1 MASPNSHQNLAIDAF
16 RAAVELGYQ
25 NGSLL
30 MDAVQV
36 QRGVMAQSYRF
47 PVTGQVDAGSRGSKQ
62 EVQVSSARSS
72 KPTAYLTPWESWD
85 YIDKQDDA
93 ITNAQWMASQGEVHG
108 KAISRQ
114 YDEVILAKARDYD
127 SNAYS
132 RDGLTANLAYT
143 TVANDTIDTDDLIEC
158 VAMLKDEDADAD
170 CQFVF
175 PAIQFKS
182 FAKELKD
189 AFWAFQA
196 ATEPL
201 KEGNFGRMYGC
212 VPRPIPQQTRR
223 PGRGKLNLQA
233 TGANAGRSNE
243 FFVWNKNAIGLAVGT
258 TETLGV
264 VEWVPHRRSWLI
276 GGETNAGATRIQN
289 AGIVVGTIKQP

>member
-30 MDAVQV
+30 MDTVQI

-47 PVTGQVDAGSRGSKQ
+47 PVTGQVDAGNRGSKQ
-62 EVQVSSARSS
+62 EVQVSSARSA
-72 KPTAYLTPWESWD
+72 KPTALLTPRESWD

-93 ITNAQWMASQGEVHG
+93 ITNAQWMSAQGEVHG

-114 YDEVILAKARDYD
+114 YDEDILKVAHVYD
-127 SNAYS
+127 GNAYS
-132 RDGLTANLAYT
+132 RDGLTSNLVYETA
-143 TVANDTIDTDDLIEC
+143 DSGEIDTDDLIEC

-170 CQFVF
+170 CHFVF
-175 PAIQFKS
+175 PAIQFKT
-182 FAKELKD
+182 FAKELK
-189 AFWAFQA
+189 AAYWAFQSG
-196 ATEPL
+196 TEQL
-201 KEGNFGRMYGC
+201 KQGNFGTMYGC
-212 VPRPIPQQTRR
+212 VPHPIPQQTRR
-223 PGRGKLNLQA
+223 TGHGKLA
-233 TGANAGRSNE
+233 DKT
-243 FFVWNKNAIGLAVGT
+243 FYVWNKNAIGLAIGT

-276 GGETNAGATRIQN
+276 GGEANAGATRIQN
-289 AGIVVGTIKQP
+289 AGIVVGTIKT